1 MSRAPAGR
9 ARTPPG
15 LHVVGLG
22 AGIGSIARAA
32 VAAGVKLGRLAH
44 CDIDGVATQTAA
56 ELLARLR
63 VEAPR
68 VIGKS
73 VVRGTFSELPA
84 DIRDITYDV
93 VESYCLT
100 RGAPDLIESDLRRL
114 GAVDT
119 STDQLARVI
128 GWFRLFNPNLM
139 FIAVAGCNADSQL
152 VHARTSALLG
162 VAALHFDS
170 ALVSPSSAPVT
181 VWTNVPDAVAP
192 PERCAELEDIL
203 EPGRRPNVVG
213 RSDGAYN
220 AAGFLRRK
228 APALAASGE
237 LARAAA
243 DALIFDMRIDMLV
256 PATIEEEEQ
265 MVGLQPGDTASSAAT
280 PRDRHRLVRRTADVN
295 AAAHFL
301 AAAAAA
307 ATLSKVQLGAKIAK
321 IDRTAIVA
329 KGPRVP
335 TAGESADSAST
346 AADSPRLV
354 SAGMSAVGVAR
365 ARPTSRAILHAAALV
380 GADMLQ
386 RQPWLEHH
394 YTATSAA
401 DAERPSDIKFYLA
414 QRRDIYINVPVQKNK
429 FVNRMDALF
438 ERVKLLRRRIK
449 GERRTIM
456 QFQRLDGSPTALH
469 WVVPPAANA
478 AAWKHELHQS
488 LHQPTQLDDENDVYA
503 PGARLD
509 VSALR
514 AFGIDP
520 DLCDEVE
527 RGERYQLERQPL
539 PFARGNYG
547 S

>member
-1 MSRAPAGR
+1 M
-9 ARTPPG
+9 
-15 LHVVGLG
+15 HVVGLG
-22 AGIGSIARAA
+22 AGIGAIARAA
-32 VAAGVKLGRLAH
+32 VTAGVKLGRLAH
-44 CDIDGVATQTAA
+44 CDVDSVATQTAA
-56 ELLARLR
+56 ELLTKLR
-63 VEAPR
+63 VEAPC

-84 DIRDITYDV
+84 DIQDITYDV

-100 RGAPDLIESDLRRL
+100 RGAPDLIEGDLRRL
-114 GAVDT
+114 GSVDA

-128 GWFRLFNPNLM
+128 GWFRLFNPTLM
-139 FIAVAGCNADSQL
+139 FIAVAGGNADSHL
-152 VHARTSALLG
+152 VHARADALLG
-162 VAALHFDS
+162 IAALRFDS
-170 ALVSPSSAPVT
+170 ALVSPSSSSIT
-181 VWTNVPDAVAP
+181 IWTNIPGAVAP

-203 EPGRRPNVVG
+203 EPERRPNVVR

-228 APALAASGE
+228 APALTASGE
-237 LARAAA
+237 QTRAA
-243 DALIFDMRIDMLV
+243 DALVFDMRIDMLV

-265 MVGLQPGDTASSAAT
+265 MVGLQPGDTASSAAA
-280 PRDRHRLVRRTADVN
+280 PRDRHRLVRSIADVN

-301 AAAAAA
+301 NAAAAASKL
-307 ATLSKVQLGAKIAK
+307 TKVELSAKMAK
-321 IDRTAIVA
+321 TAIVA
-329 KGPRVP
+329 KSPTRVP
-335 TAGESADSAST
+335 TIGESAT
-346 AADSPRLV
+346 AVVDSPQLGSDKTSRA
-354 SAGMSAVGVAR
+354 SGAR
-365 ARPTSRAILHAAALV
+365 ARPTSRAILRAAELA

-394 YTATSAA
+394 YTATSAS

-449 GERRTIM
+449 GERQTVMR
-456 QFQRLDGSPTALH
+456 FHRLNGSPTALH

-478 AAWKHELHQS
+478 AGWKHELHRA
-488 LHQPTQLDDENDVYA
+488 LHQPTQLDDEHDVYA

-514 AFGIDP
+514 AFGVDT

-527 RGERYQLERQPL
+527 RGERYQLVRQPQ
-539 PFARGNYG
+539 PFARNNYG